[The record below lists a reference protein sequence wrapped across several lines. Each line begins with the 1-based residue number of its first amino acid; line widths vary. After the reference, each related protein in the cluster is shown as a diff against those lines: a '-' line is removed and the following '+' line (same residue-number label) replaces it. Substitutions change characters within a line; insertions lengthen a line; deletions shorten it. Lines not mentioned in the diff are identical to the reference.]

1 VEDSEPGD
9 LSLSLLEIAYGMLA
23 EVTERALAHT
33 EKPSLLL
40 TGGVA
45 RSLRLQRMLKS
56 VCEEHSARFHVVPPD
71 LAGDNG
77 AMIAWAGYLG
87 MKERLITPLEK
98 SFIKPK
104 WRLDEV
110 EVPWRG

>member
-1 VEDSEPGD
+1 
-9 LSLSLLEIAYGMLA
+9 MLA

-45 RSLRLQRMLKS
+45 RSQRLQRMLES
-56 VCEEHSARFHVVPPD
+56 VCREHAARFHVVAPEV
-71 LAGDNG
+71 AGDNG

-87 MKERLITPLEK
+87 LLKGQEIQVEK

-104 WRLDEV
+104 WRLDQV
-110 EVPWRG
+110 EVPWRT